1 VHTHSSRFPAKGRF
15 NSKSLIKI
23 EVVIMADIL
32 KLNVNIINLTPRY
45 LLLHIVSSV
54 QECDA
59 RMPDTH
65 PSAGNQK
72 KL

>member
-1 VHTHSSRFPAKGRF
+1 
-15 NSKSLIKI
+15 
-23 EVVIMADIL
+23 MADIL